1 MALALQGI
9 RVLTVEEK
17 LPVTY
22 CSMLLGDL
30 GADVIILERPSM
42 GNPARVL
49 PHFLEVTNRNKRSL
63 TVNLKSEKGKE
74 ILPGWPGNATSSSS
88 A

>member
-30 GADVIILERPSM
+30 GADVIILERPGT

-63 TVNLKSEKGKE
+63 TVDLKSEKGKE